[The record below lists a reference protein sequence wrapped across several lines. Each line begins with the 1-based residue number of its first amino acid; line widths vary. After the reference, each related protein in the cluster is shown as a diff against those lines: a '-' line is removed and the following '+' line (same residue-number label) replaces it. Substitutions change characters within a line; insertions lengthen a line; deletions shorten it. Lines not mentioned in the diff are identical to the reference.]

1 MNTNSLI
8 LLQKNIVNYEY
19 MNLKRQSGMEVA
31 DTSFTSYLFALQKA
45 MKRLI
50 MLHKNNKIF
59 WALYNSPEEKD

>member
-1 MNTNSLI
+1 
-8 LLQKNIVNYEY
+8 